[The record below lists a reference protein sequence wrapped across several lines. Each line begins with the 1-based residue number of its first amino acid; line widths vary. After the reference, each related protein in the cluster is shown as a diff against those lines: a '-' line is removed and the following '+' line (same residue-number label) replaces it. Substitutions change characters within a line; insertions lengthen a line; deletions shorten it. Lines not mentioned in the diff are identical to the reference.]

1 MQNLIDSSYFIG
13 ERELGNLFTNSGRVL
28 GEAASKTETE
38 LNWFIAKYQKD
49 YLEQMFGED
58 LAIDLPAELQALVI
72 DDTNK
77 LSPIADYVYYFIK
90 RAKATSTTAMG
101 EKKLNAPNTV
111 ITSDADKMFMAM
123 TDCINTSIKIHN
135 KLYLDEIITV
145 TIDNVETELS
155 YLNDIYEKIDTT
167 SAIFNQDFNMYSV

>member
-1 MQNLIDSSYFIG
+1 MENLIDSTYFIG
-13 ERELGNLFTNSGRVL
+13 ERELGNLFNNSGRVL
-28 GEAASKTETE
+28 GEAGSKTETE

-58 LAIDLPAELQALVI
+58 LAANLPEELKALVI

-90 RAKATSTTAMG
+90 RSKASSTTAMG

-111 ITSDADKMFMAM
+111 ISGDADKGYMAM
-123 TDCINTSIKIHN
+123 HDCITASCKIHK
-135 KLYLDEIITV
+135 KLYDDETITV
-145 TIDNVETELS
+145 TIDGEETVLN
-155 YLNDIYEKIDTT
+155 YLNDIYPNIDFENNIFDTT
-167 SAIFNQDFNMYSV
+167 FNKYGI